1 MRKVYFDHNATTP
14 VRKEVQEAV
23 LPYTYEEYGN
33 PSSIHWAGRE
43 VRRKTEWAR
52 EKVAAFFG
60 CEAGEIIFTSSGT
73 ESDNLA
79 IKGVAFKNLDRR
91 GHIITSSVEHSAV
104 IKSCGS
110 LQKIG
115 FDVSYLP
122 VGRDGVIDP
131 DDVARSIRSDTIL
144 ITVMHANNETGV
156 INPVKEIAAIA
167 RERGI
172 AFHTDAVQAIGKI
185 PVRIEDVDADIITF
199 SGHKVNALK
208 GVGGIYVRKGFPIE
222 PLIHGGHQERGR
234 RSGTENIVGI
244 VSLGKAFEIM
254 SPEWE
259 MESRETGKLRDRL
272 EEGLLEC
279 IDDIYING
287 NREKRLP
294 NTTNVAFRH
303 IEGEALIVALDMVGI
318 AASTGSACTSGSTEP
333 SYVLTGMRVDPVDAQ
348 GSLRF
353 SLGYGNTDE
362 DVDYA
367 LEKIPEIV
375 TKLRSLS
382 PIYKA
387 KAQ

>member
-52 EKVAAFFG
+52 EQVAAFFG

-272 EEGLLEC
+272 EEGLLER

>member
-1 MRKVYFDHNATTP
+1 
-14 VRKEVQEAV
+14 
-23 LPYTYEEYGN
+23 
-33 PSSIHWAGRE
+33 
-43 VRRKTEWAR
+43 
-52 EKVAAFFG
+52 
-60 CEAGEIIFTSSGT
+60 EIIFTSSGT

-122 VGRDGVIDP
+122 VGRDGLVDP
-131 DDVARSIRSDTIL
+131 DDVQRSIRSDTIL

-172 AFHTDAVQAIGKI
+172 PFHTDAVQAIGKI

-208 GVGGIYVRKGFPIE
+208 GVGGIYVRKGFSIE

-234 RSGTENIVGI
+234 RSGTENVAGI

-254 SPEWE
+254 SSEWE
-259 MESRETGKLRDRL
+259 MESQETGGLRDRL
-272 EEGLLEC
+272 EEGLLER

-294 NTTNVAFRH
+294 NTTNVAFRY

-318 AASTGSACTSGSTEP
+318 AASTGSA
-333 SYVLTGMRVDPVDAQ
+333 
-348 GSLRF
+348 
-353 SLGYGNTDE
+353 
-362 DVDYA
+362 
-367 LEKIPEIV
+367 
-375 TKLRSLS
+375 
-382 PIYKA
+382 
-387 KAQ
+387 

>member
-14 VRKEVQEAV
+14 VRKEVQEAL
-23 LPYTYEEYGN
+23 LPYTFEEYGN

-43 VRRKTEWAR
+43 VRKKIEWAR
-52 EKVAAFFG
+52 EKIAAFFG
-60 CEAGEIIFTSSGT
+60 CEAAEIIFTSSGT

-122 VGRDGVIDP
+122 VGRDGLVDP
-131 DDVARSIRSDTIL
+131 DDVQRSIRSDTIL

-172 AFHTDAVQAIGKI
+172 PFHTDAVQAIGKI

-208 GVGGIYVRKGFPIE
+208 GVGGIYVRKGFSIE

-234 RSGTENIVGI
+234 RSGTENVAGI

-254 SPEWE
+254 SSEWE
-259 MESRETGKLRDRL
+259 MESQETGGLRDRL
-272 EEGLLEC
+272 EEGLLER

-294 NTTNVAFRH
+294 NTTNVAFRY

-353 SLGYGNTDE
+353 SLGYGNSDE

-375 TKLRSLS
+375 TKLRNLS